1 MLFWRIVNT
10 ANMEDDNKA
19 SYTYQSH
26 KVCPKR
32 VLGID
37 SLRLL
42 ALLSLNPFPA
52 NHLTYN
58 VSGSIDKRLQTR
70 KHVSSVLMERTQ
82 IGPSG
87 PP

>member
-1 MLFWRIVNT
+1 
-10 ANMEDDNKA
+10 MEDNNKA

-52 NHLTYN
+52 NQIVTYN
-58 VSGSIDKRLQTR
+58 VSGSIDKTLKTR
-70 KHVSSVLMERTQ
+70 KHVSSVLMERTLT
-82 IGPSG
+82 GPSG